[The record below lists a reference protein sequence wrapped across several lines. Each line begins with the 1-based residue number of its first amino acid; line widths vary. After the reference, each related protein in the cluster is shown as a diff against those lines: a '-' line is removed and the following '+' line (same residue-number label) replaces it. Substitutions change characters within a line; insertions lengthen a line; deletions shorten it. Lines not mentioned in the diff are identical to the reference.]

1 MKNLTLIFVKNNEC
15 KFLGSVFGKICFKSN
30 GKKTPNERRE
40 RGVIC
45 FTSSVC
51 ATEGLQMSL
60 PYSASKAAINGMVL
74 PMTRDL
80 SHLGIRVNSINANT
94 FPI

>member
-1 MKNLTLIFVKNNEC
+1 MKNDLQSKAMAKN
-15 KFLGSVFGKICFKSN
+15 
-30 GKKTPNERRE
+30 TPNERSE

-60 PYSASKAAINGMVL
+60 PYSAIKLQLMAWYCQ
-74 PMTRDL
+74 
-80 SHLGIRVNSINANT
+80 
-94 FPI
+94 